1 MDTAAQGVTTCTGAG
16 TEPPCKR
23 SHPEVGRIPGKGRDQ
38 TQSAP
43 SKHPAASTLPWP
55 PSALRG
61 AAPPRAPTAAPC
73 RGRSGACRSPSP
85 GLSLNTG
92 IFQQGEHG
100 PFQVSGSV
108 DQRGSRSP
116 ELGWEGEAVVEES
129 HGVPRSVC
137 TAATAPQSCRSP
149 TSSSSWRTEEHR
161 TSDTT
166 ALGQGRQGWHPLCTS
181 ATWGLGTPKH
191 RDGATQ
197 QAKLA
202 QCTAAQHQ
210 VLGWGLQTPGE

>member
-43 SKHPAASTLPWP
+43 SQHPAASTLPWP
-55 PSALRG
+55 PSTLRG

-108 DQRGSRSP
+108 DQRG
-116 ELGWEGEAVVEES
+116 
-129 HGVPRSVC
+129 PRI
-137 TAATAPQSCRSP
+137 
-149 TSSSSWRTEEHR
+149 
-161 TSDTT
+161 
-166 ALGQGRQGWHPLCTS
+166 
-181 ATWGLGTPKH
+181 GLGGRSSGGGEPWGPQKCLH
-191 RDGATQ
+191 RSNST
-197 QAKLA
+197 AKL
-202 QCTAAQHQ
+202 QEPNEQQ
-210 VLGWGLQTPGE
+210 QLEN